1 MARQGSHYGVLFL
14 HECVLPAVVNNK
26 PQGSSGEQVF
36 QLNGPTCFLI
46 GQSNMNPI
54 TFHCLNSC
62 WISSWGLFHLNYSV
76 LLKQT
81 QAKRIWNLMTVHV
94 FKFIASVSGPS
105 LLDSPLR
112 SEDSNQNGPFTC
124 SGLCCNVIFDV
135 TKDRI
140 ISPGAQ
146 TFGIY
151 GCHQK
156 VFCVSIQERE
166 MNWIGGGRRQCRDDE
181 LRWEG
186 GGGGVGGD
194 EKRKAILFN
203 GWMDLRI
210 RLNNKGKEATMDFF
224 VIMDQEEWIWRER
237 SKQSYAGRMI
247 QRNFG

>member
-1 MARQGSHYGVLFL
+1 MNSRIPIGKNLVEATGGDHMARQGSHYGVLFL
-14 HECVLPAVVNNK
+14 HECVLPAVINNK
-26 PQGSSGEQVF
+26 HQGSSGEQVF

-156 VFCVSIQERE
+156 VFCVSMQA
-166 MNWIGGGRRQCRDDE
+166 GTGDE
-181 LRWEG
+181 LNRRRKKAMQGWWAEMRRRRRRSRRRWET
-186 GGGGVGGD
+186 
-194 EKRKAILFN
+194 KSNSL
-203 GWMDLRI
+203 
-210 RLNNKGKEATMDFF
+210 
-224 VIMDQEEWIWRER
+224 
-237 SKQSYAGRMI
+237 
-247 QRNFG
+247 